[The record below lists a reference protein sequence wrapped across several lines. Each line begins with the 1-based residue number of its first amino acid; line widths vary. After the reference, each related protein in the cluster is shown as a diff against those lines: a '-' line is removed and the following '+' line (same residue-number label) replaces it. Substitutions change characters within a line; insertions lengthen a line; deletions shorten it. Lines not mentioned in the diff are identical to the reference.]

1 MSEYTPACS
10 IYTDEDFEFTWTVDE
25 IDEETWDISYRITEN
40 PRCETC
46 FLREQCIDAIVA
58 LLQKE
63 YNLPRESFEIEWG
76 PKIVC
81 N

>member
-1 MSEYTPACS
+1 MSEYIPPCDT
-10 IYTDEDFEFTWTVDE
+10 YTNEAFEFTWEIID
-25 IDEETWDISYRITEN
+25 IDEETWDILYSIDEN
-40 PRCETC
+40 MLCETC
-46 FLREQCIDAIVA
+46 FLREQCIASVIE

-63 YNLPRESFEIEWG
+63 YDLPRERFELEGG